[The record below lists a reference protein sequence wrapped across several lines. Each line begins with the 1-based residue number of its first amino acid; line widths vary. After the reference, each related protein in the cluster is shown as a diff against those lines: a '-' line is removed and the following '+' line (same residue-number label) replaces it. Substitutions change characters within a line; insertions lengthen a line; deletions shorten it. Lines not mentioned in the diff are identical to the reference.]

1 MARGNGNI
9 NQKNTFLILTN
20 GKKTEVNY
28 FELIKKNFKSFY
40 KVKIEFQNLDPYELV
55 KYAKGH
61 VEESN
66 QVWVVFDV
74 DNTYHE
80 GKFNSA
86 IMLADK
92 ENVKYAFSNKS
103 FEVWLLSHFCKVE
116 SNFSNKELI
125 EEINQKLKEQKFL
138 GEYIKGDVNILKKCF
153 IFKYRDAVTN
163 SKIIFQKKL
172 KDHNELNT
180 GKPKY
185 WEWCSSTTV
194 YKLIE
199 ALKLSK

>member
-1 MARGNGNI
+1 MPRGNGTI
-9 NQKNTFLILTN
+9 NQKNEFLIITN
-20 GKKTEVNY
+20 GKETEVNY
-28 FELIKKNFKSFY
+28 FKLIKKFKSFY
-40 KVKIEFQNLDPYELV
+40 KVKLEFQNLDPYELV
-55 KYAKGH
+55 KYARKYVGKL
-61 VEESN
+61 N

-74 DNTYHE
+74 DNTYQE

-86 IMLADK
+86 IMLAEK

-125 EEINQKLKEQKFL
+125 EEINKKLKEQKFL
-138 GEYIKGDVNILKKCF
+138 GEYIKGDPNILQKYF
-153 IFKYRDAVTN
+153 ISKYRDAIIN
-163 SKIIFQKKL
+163 SKIVFQKKL
-172 KDHNELNT
+172 KDHNAINS

-185 WEWCSSTTV
+185 WKWCSSTLV
-194 YKLIE
+194 YRLME